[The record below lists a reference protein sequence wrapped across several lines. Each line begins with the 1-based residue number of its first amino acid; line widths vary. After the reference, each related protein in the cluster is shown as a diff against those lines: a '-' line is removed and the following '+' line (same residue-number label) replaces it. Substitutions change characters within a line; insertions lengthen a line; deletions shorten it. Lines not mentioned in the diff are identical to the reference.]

1 MTAFD
6 HDLENSSTTPNAP
19 KQLVTDLESAVDAG
33 RAEVRQLH
41 SGDLARL
48 ELVPAE
54 RVLVDDPPEQLV
66 CVFAVVAGGRVTQHT
81 TLLSVEP
88 GERGK
93 VGADERRVSPH
104 QPAWERPRAVDS
116 FVQEAMNRAPIRL
129 A

>member
-1 MTAFD
+1 
-6 HDLENSSTTPNAP
+6 
-19 KQLVTDLESAVDAG
+19 VGAG

-41 SGDLARL
+41 RGDLARL

-81 TLLSVEP
+81 TLLSIKL

-93 VGADERRVSPH
+93 VGADECRESPQ
-104 QPAWERPRAVDS
+104 QPAWERLRAVDS
-116 FVQEAMNRAPIRL
+116 IRFAQEAMNRAPIRL